1 MVLTVRA
8 ARLLIGI
15 VVLVSIVV
23 AGRLVV
29 LQITGANEVVVAPGL
44 GRTP

>member
-23 AGRLVV
+23 VGRLVV
-29 LQITGANEVVVAPGL
+29 GGI
-44 GRTP
+44 